1 MADDTN
7 PTATAALSPSALSGA
22 AQEDEVYGLLG
33 ALLGTLEVVATD
45 ESHPVGRVQE
55 ERLRSALG
63 LCSRLQTYIES
74 LLTLSADDLD
84 RRLRRSHSSVR
95 PLVEHAVRGA
105 VRRFEAERVSVRMP
119 ATPEWGE
126 QRVFVDASRVDRAL
140 RALAEALADRV
151 GAGGAIE
158 VSVSRLEGD
167 VVLAL
172 RGRARAESGPRQ
184 ASPGT
189 GLLERAA
196 RYLLE
201 LHGGRLSLDPARLG
215 LEVRLPVSEGA

>member
-7 PTATAALSPSALSGA
+7 PTATAATSPSAHSGA

-45 ESHPVGRVQE
+45 ETHPVDKVQE
-55 ERLRSALG
+55 DRLRSALA
-63 LCSRLQTYIES
+63 LCGRLQTYIES
-74 LLTLSADDLD
+74 LLTLSADDLE
-84 RRLRRSHSSVR
+84 RRLRRSHSPVR

-105 VRRFEAERVSVRMP
+105 VRRFEAEDVSVRMP

-140 RALAEALADRV
+140 RALAESLADRV

-158 VSVSRLEGD
+158 VSVSRLD
-167 VVLAL
+167 THVVLAL
-172 RGRARAESGPRQ
+172 RGRARSDAGVRQ
-184 ASPGT
+184 PNPGV

-201 LHGGRLSLDPARLG
+201 LHGGGLSLDASRLG